1 VRPGWSSR
9 PGIVLLV
16 VCVILGIWIRV
27 SDETIR
33 QPLANMLLKTAYA
46 PFFFVQKRAH
56 EVVVASE
63 DNARLRQQLADAMWR
78 ATRNEQAAKDSETL
92 RALLDQPPPTDRQV
106 YVARVVGWERRGGRA
121 EVIVNRGLSGGLS
134 RFSPA
139 VSEDGVVGRVSEIM
153 EDFARVRL
161 LTDPAS
167 RVAVRDSRSGVLGV
181 VRMKGDSHLQMD
193 HVAIESDVLPGD
205 KLVTA
210 GIGGVFPEGLSVGT
224 VTKVDR
230 VAASLLLQIQ
240 VTPAAAIEKLDYLF
254 FLESEDL
261 LPPGAP
267 YDEGTP

>member
-1 VRPGWSSR
+1 
-9 PGIVLLV
+9 
-16 VCVILGIWIRV
+16 
-27 SDETIR
+27 
-33 QPLANMLLKTAYA
+33 
-46 PFFFVQKRAH
+46 
-56 EVVVASE
+56 
-63 DNARLRQQLADAMWR
+63 
-78 ATRNEQAAKDSETL
+78 
-92 RALLDQPPPTDRQV
+92 
-106 YVARVVGWERRGGRA
+106 
-121 EVIVNRGLSGGLS
+121 
-134 RFSPA
+134 
-139 VSEDGVVGRVSEIM
+139 M

-193 HVAIESDVLPGD
+193 HVAIESDVQPGD

-224 VTKVDR
+224 VTRVDR
-230 VAASLLLQIQ
+230 VAASLLLQIE
-240 VTPAAAIEKLDYLF
+240 VSPAAAIDKLDYLY